1 MAKSKADKTV
11 KQTNRWTFAMNIGF
25 FAGLFWGAVK
35 IIEHYFHFTSLVPGF
50 LVEPF
55 FKRSFLLTW
64 EGYLVGWAFFILFSM
79 AATLLYTALFAKA
92 VGPWVGVGFGMGVW
106 ALIFLLIGPVTGMM
120 NWIAYLD
127 WNTIL
132 TEACL
137 FMLWG
142 LFIGYSIAFEL
153 NDESV
158 REPFPQETNKPQP
171 E

>member
-1 MAKSKADKTV
+1 MTAMEHKETGKRSK
-11 KQTNRWTFAMNIGF
+11 WTFAVFIGF
-25 FAGLFWGAVK
+25 FAGLLWGAVK
-35 IIEHYFHFTSLVPGF
+35 VMEHYFHFTSLPPGF

-55 FKRSFLLTW
+55 FKKSFLLTW
-64 EGYLVGWAFFILFSM
+64 QGYLVGWAVFIIFSI
-79 AATLLYTALFAKA
+79 AAALLYTLILAKA
-92 VGPWVGVGFGMGVW
+92 VGPWVGVGFGLAVW
-106 ALIFLLIGPVTGMM
+106 AVIFLLIGPITGMM
-120 NWIAYLD
+120 NWIAFMD

-142 LFIGYSIAFEL
+142 MFIGFSIAFEF

-158 REPFPQETNKPQP
+158 REPFQSRAPRPQP